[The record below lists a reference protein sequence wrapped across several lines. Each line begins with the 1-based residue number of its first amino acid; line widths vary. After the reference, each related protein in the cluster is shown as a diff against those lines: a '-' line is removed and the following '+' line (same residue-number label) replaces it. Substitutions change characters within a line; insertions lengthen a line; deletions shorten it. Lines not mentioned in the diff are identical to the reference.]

1 MKKMKYKNITFLKL
15 FILSLSLFLLL
26 DIHLFSYSQ
35 QLSPECQALTN
46 DIQERAKSDAE
57 SDRFNLQNLEG
68 SRRNIED
75 LNNLFGEE
83 NKKYNCYTNNKIL
96 TIYDLNYESH
106 KFPYFLAIITILLLF
121 IGAVLGR
128 FFEKNLIEPASKKLG
143 KLWEAIYQQFAGSI
157 FLLGTAL
164 KRYNKKLIEDHQLLP
179 IIFTG
184 NQLKLPMKD
193 IYVPLKIANSSDR
206 ELLNIKSIIQS
217 HRRLMITGEPG
228 SGKTLLCKYLS
239 LNYAEGGFNYLTDKP
254 IPIILELYRV
264 SDSELTIKKLQN
276 AIVKAFERRNFPKA
290 DNFVEQQLNNG
301 KLMLLLDGLDEVA
314 SKEHSHVVQ
323 IIQDFLKK
331 YDQCRVIITC
341 RVAVYQE
348 QFKYNVDQT
357 LTLVDFD
364 DEQIRRFLRAWKE
377 SFTPDHSREQLIAS
391 LRERPQILQMARNPL
406 ILTLIAS
413 LYIDST
419 FVLPHSRLEFYNK
432 VTDRLLELR
441 DMERPYLQQY
451 NNYRLSEKKSI
462 LQRLALYAQNNPDK
476 LGKDRKSLSLKNVRE
491 EVKKELSSLSR
502 TDNDILPIIDEIV
515 ERSGM
520 LQKLDGGENYM
531 FSHLTLQEYFT
542 ALAMREEGE
551 TLISRFQVDPDS
563 WREIVKLWCGLVNDS
578 TDVIK
583 EIYEKDQL
591 TGFECL
597 ADAAKIQPEVE
608 KEILESLKSNLE
620 NEASHK
626 AFAVVAAD
634 VRPRGEALFS
644 FLTNILNNEN
654 EPLSKREAAAKILSK
669 TNLPKAARALG
680 KHYNSLN
687 FISDLLV
694 DMGDVALEELEKWT
708 NQ

>member
-1 MKKMKYKNITFLKL
+1 MKYKNITFLKL

-35 QLSPECQALTN
+35 QLSPECKKLTN
-46 DIQERAKSDAE
+46 DIEERAKSDAKA
-57 SDRFNLQNLEG
+57 DRFNVQNLEG
-68 SRRNIED
+68 SRRNSES
-75 LNNLFGEE
+75 LNNLFGEQ
-83 NKKYNCYTNNKIL
+83 NKTHNCYTNNEIL
-96 TIYDLNYESH
+96 TLYESAYDDN
-106 KFPYFLAIITILLLF
+106 KYPDFVPFVVIFLLGAILWEF
-121 IGAVLGR
+121 IR
-128 FFEKNLIEPASKKLG
+128 QNLIESASKKLG
-143 KLWEAIYQQFAGSI
+143 ELWEWIYQQCAGNSL
-157 FLLGTAL
+157 FLGIAL
-164 KRYNKKLIEDHQLLP
+164 KRYNEKLIEDYQLLP

-193 IYVPLKIANSSDR
+193 IYVPLKIAHSSDR
-206 ELLNIKSIIQS
+206 ELLNIKSMIQS

-239 LNYAEGGFNYLTDKP
+239 LNYAEGGFNYLEDKP
-254 IPIILELYRV
+254 IPIILELYRI
-264 SDSELTIKKLQN
+264 SDSELTVEKLQN
-276 AIVKAFERRNFPKA
+276 AIVKAFERRDFPKA

-314 SKEHSHVVQ
+314 SQDRSYVVQ
-323 IIQDFLKK
+323 IIQDFLRK

-341 RVAVYQE
+341 RVAVYQS
-348 QFKYNVDQT
+348 QFNQDVDQT

-364 DEQIRRFLRAWKE
+364 DEQIRRFLRAWKDL
-377 SFTPDHSREQLIAS
+377 FPPDHSREQLIAS

-413 LYIDST
+413 LYTDPS

-441 DMERPYLQQY
+441 DMERPYLEQH
-451 NNYRLSEKKSI
+451 NNYRLSEKKII

-476 LGKDRKSLSLKNVRE
+476 LGKDRKSLSLKTVRE

-502 TDNDILPIIDEIV
+502 TDNDIIPIIDEIV

-520 LQKLDGGENYM
+520 LQRLDGGENYM
-531 FSHLTLQEYFT
+531 FSHLTLQEYFA

-551 TLISRFQVDPDS
+551 TIISRFQNDPDS

-583 EIYEKDQL
+583 AIYDKDKL

-608 KEILESLKSNLE
+608 KGILEHLKSNLE
-620 NEASHK
+620 NEAFHK

-634 VRPRGEALFS
+634 VRPRGEALFL

-669 TNLPKAARALG
+669 TNLPKSARALG
-680 KHYNSLN
+680 KHYNKLT
-687 FISDLLV
+687 FIRDLLV
-694 DMGDVALEELEKWT
+694 DMGDVALPELEKWI